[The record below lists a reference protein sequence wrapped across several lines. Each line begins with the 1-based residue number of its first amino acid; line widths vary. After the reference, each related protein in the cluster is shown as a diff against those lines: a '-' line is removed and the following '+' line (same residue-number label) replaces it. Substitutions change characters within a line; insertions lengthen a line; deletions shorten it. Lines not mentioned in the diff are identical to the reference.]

1 MKKQVLNVL
10 LLLLIV
16 SVSWGQG
23 IPAKPNPQR
32 LVNDFAGIMTPE
44 QVSILERKLVAFNDT
59 TSTQIAVVTVSDL
72 GGMDIESYSYELAK
86 SWGIGQQGKNNG
98 VLMLVKPKIGNQR
111 GQARIEVGYGLEG
124 VIPDAIANRII
135 NQDAIPF
142 FKKDDYYGGI
152 NQATNNL
159 MKYATGEFTA
169 EKVDGNTGDV
179 DIAVMIVILFVTFFV
194 IFILMK
200 VSSKVKGNTITGDS
214 KKGNDGCLNA
224 LLLGLLLSNTG
235 GGGGSRGG
243 SFGGGSGF
251 GGGGFGGFGGG
262 GFGGGGASGSW

>member
-10 LLLLIV
+10 LILFVV
-16 SVSWGQG
+16 SAAFAQS
-23 IPAKPNPQR
+23 IPTKPNPPR

-44 QVSILERKLVAFNDT
+44 QISTLESKLVAFNDT
-59 TSTQIAVVTVSDL
+59 TSTQIAVVTVPDL

-135 NQDAIPF
+135 DQDAIPF
-142 FKKDDYYGGI
+142 FKNDDYYGGI
-152 NQATNNL
+152 NQATNKL

-169 EKVDGNTGDV
+169 EKGDGNPDDV
-179 DIAVMIVILFVTFFV
+179 DFAVIIVILFITFIV
-194 IFILMK
+194 IFSLIK
-200 VSSKVKGNTITGDS
+200 ASSKIKGDTITGDS
-214 KKGNDGCLNA
+214 KKDNNGCLNA
-224 LLLGLLLSNTG
+224 LLLGLLISNISG
-235 GGGGSRGG
+235 RGGSGGG